1 MSLSKSY
8 FNSGRDIVSIQGWSD
23 VSGSLSDR
31 TMVMRKNMELI
42 QNLEHA
48 SKEMDDSVRVYQD
61 FLVTPLPPS
70 VLLAQ
75 SYKKFLEK
83 LVYTYV

>member
-1 MSLSKSY
+1 
-8 FNSGRDIVSIQGWSD
+8 
-23 VSGSLSDR
+23 
-31 TMVMRKNMELI
+31 MRKKVELI
-42 QNLEHA
+42 QHLEHA

-61 FLVTPLPPS
+61 FLDMPLPLS

-75 SYKKFLEK
+75 TYKKFLEK